1 MTFEGVITVLQATL
15 VLGPAIAFFITKRVC
30 LALQRKDGE
39 VLVHGFETGRIVRL
53 PGGEYIEVHQPVSE
67 SERWRI
73 GVVDAPRALVLRPDE
88 RGRLP
93 VLQRVRVRLSR
104 FFFEDRIEVDASAG
118 AHADAPDVADAV
130 EADASV
136 ETSGELTAAGRH
148 NDSPIRS

>member
-1 MTFEGVITVLQATL
+1 
-15 VLGPAIAFFITKRVC
+15 
-30 LALQRKDGE
+30 
-39 VLVHGFETGRIVRL
+39 VRL

-67 SERWRI
+67 VERWRI

-104 FFFEDRIEVDASAG
+104 FFFEDRIEVDASVG

-148 NDSPIRS
+148 NESPIRS